1 MISATAVEW
10 VTLNMIGG
18 CSLLF
23 LLCTYYV
30 VKTLPQ
36 RKNPFLINMVLTSCL
51 GTIPSLMLLFT
62 GQQGGIT
69 IHWIC
74 VLQAASI
81 LGVLPMYGVAQLTLI
96 FQTWSD
102 MRAAVQGTTSILD
115 RSVWLRWALILAP
128 YMAFI
133 GWFIASLVDVLL
145 PSARVVLFSFDYCS
159 NEPLTGA
166 NMPRKLVGYFMVVCM
181 SLAIPLEGW
190 TATYVYFCLQR
201 SRVSGD
207 LAHASSSIRANVHM
221 FVRLL
226 IFTNIQLGPI
236 FLTALN
242 NLNRVSLDPVA
253 VRNATQIMEST
264 YALGVFFVFGTQ
276 RTVLQAWKIWP
287 STETEKEHLEC

>member
-36 RKNPFLINMVLTSCL
+36 RKNPFLINVVLTSCL

-81 LGVLPMYGVAQLTLI
+81 LS
-96 FQTWSD
+96 TWSD

-133 GWFIASLVDVLL
+133 GRFIASLVVSL
-145 PSARVVLFSFDYCS
+145 PRVVLFSFDYCS
-159 NEPLTGA
+159 NKPLTG
-166 NMPRKLVGYFMVVCM
+166 FMVVCM

-253 VRNATQIMEST
+253 VRNATQITESMLNGN
-264 YALGVFFVFGTQ
+264 LGILQ
-276 RTVLQAWKIWP
+276 TVLQAWKIWP